1 MFNFKKL
8 SLLILLSFSFSGS
21 ANDCLVD
28 KKNHSHIK
36 FSHSATNFFKVY
48 QMYTCT
54 LRPFTI
60 TYTDVAILEKDARE
74 KAGLRCRMKEGSD
87 SPFCN
92 PEKAECTE
100 VEVRIPQ

>member
-8 SLLILLSFSFSGS
+8 SLLILLSFSFSGF

-36 FSHSATNFFKVY
+36 FSHSATTYIKIY
-48 QMYTCT
+48 QMHACS
-54 LRPFTI
+54 LRPYTR
-60 TYTDVAILEKDARE
+60 TYTDVAIVEKEARE
-74 KAGLRCRMKEGSD
+74 KAGLRCRMIEGSD